1 MFSSCLENIEPEGIA
16 DLRGAKA
23 ELLRAQTA
31 LAEANAAKV
40 NADAAYVQAQAKIQ
54 EAIAKQEEAKVAY
67 YEAQALLAQYEA
79 EYQALVNAN
88 YEAEKAI
95 ELEQKMA
102 EAQAAIAEAEALAAV
117 YAAELERDLI
127 YVQKEIAEYQAD
139 LEKALKDLAIAKNS
153 LTPEQLSKVSAMENA
168 VNEARNGVEAKT
180 VALEN
185 AARQLAA
192 ALAEV
197 DEIKANKLNMRM
209 AELKL
214 AVAQAALE
222 GKVKAEAEAK
232 AALEL
237 DPSVTDWEAKVEAYK
252 AEIAKLDSEWYKKD
266 AEIDEQMASMRDS
279 AKTEG
284 AIGKMVAKYTGHTGY
299 EFDEN
304 TGFFSK
310 IYDNAK
316 QNKIFPIGEV
326 VVTAPVD
333 EEGNPLFD
341 GDFNLNARLA
351 ASGLPEKSYTYD
363 NEDVVIKE
371 FENRLKELSKI
382 NAKSIETQ
390 IAIKEAEIAESKND
404 PYNKYNLEKYNDA
417 VAAYKAGDVLA
428 YFNKY
433 VFAEDFDLTVAVKEY
448 NDALKAMEAAV
459 KNFNDTY
466 DKYNP
471 DYSEEFDAAL
481 AAQAKAYNDADVVKA
496 QEYQKAEDDNKY
508 AYNADVWEDAQDAWS
523 DAQSVY
529 STAISA
535 VVAAAGADVAT
546 MEAFVESYDAETADE
561 AAKETYAKYTTALA
575 EVDKAEKAKTAAEAE
590 YNKAEEAWEKV
601 DEAYQKAIEAANDK
615 ETAAKKKADEEFEK
629 VKAAIKAKTPTFD
642 PTYMAS
648 LYAQVDAAKADL
660 QKKVNAIRTV
670 ATTDLTESYNTYPAE
685 FELQE
690 YYTIQVPVDQ
700 NGDGEIDDDD
710 LVDDGEGNLVYE
722 YTDEVVTYEV
732 TRIPEFMLETTYDG
746 TYVDT
751 MKSVAV
757 ADFVDKE
764 YFKDNVVADLARNLT
779 AVRYDYYLLYIDNF
793 GYINTDYVGN
803 ASWIYDS
810 YEGYPLELP
819 TVEEYEEYVDNTVF
833 TTPQYIWDEFDY
845 MINNNHYTQVLMN
858 VPLMDRSYPSLYA
871 EVGAEAEIAD
881 LKADIE
887 NLKKLPDFVKAI
899 EAAQAEFEALV
910 AENAAQLA
918 ADKAEV
924 EAFYAKYLAAEEKA
938 TAELEAIKAKNDAVK
953 SRYFAMINVISGYC
967 SAKMDGKTTVDDLVA
982 ALQTNYDTAVK
993 EVIFAEETVRQ
1004 AEQAIE
1010 DVKAGIVSAADA
1022 AQRAYDRAAEELAE
1036 AIAKLERAAAD
1047 LEAVIAAIYGETE
1060 ETPAE

>member
-1 MFSSCLENIEPEGIA
+1 M
-16 DLRGAKA
+16 
-23 ELLRAQTA
+23 
-31 LAEANAAKV
+31 
-40 NADAAYVQAQAKIQ
+40 
-54 EAIAKQEEAKVAY
+54 
-67 YEAQALLAQYEA
+67 
-79 EYQALVNAN
+79 
-88 YEAEKAI
+88 
-95 ELEQKMA
+95 
-102 EAQAAIAEAEALAAV
+102 
-117 YAAELERDLI
+117 
-127 YVQKEIAEYQAD
+127 
-139 LEKALKDLAIAKNS
+139 
-153 LTPEQLSKVSAMENA
+153 
-168 VNEARNGVEAKT
+168 
-180 VALEN
+180 
-185 AARQLAA
+185 
-192 ALAEV
+192 
-197 DEIKANKLNMRM
+197 
-209 AELKL
+209 
-214 AVAQAALE
+214 
-222 GKVKAEAEAK
+222 
-232 AALEL
+232 
-237 DPSVTDWEAKVEAYK
+237 
-252 AEIAKLDSEWYKKD
+252 
-266 AEIDEQMASMRDS
+266 
-279 AKTEG
+279 
-284 AIGKMVAKYTGHTGY
+284 H
-299 EFDEN
+299 
-304 TGFFSK
+304 
-310 IYDNAK
+310 
-316 QNKIFPIGEV
+316 
-326 VVTAPVD
+326 
-333 EEGNPLFD
+333 
-341 GDFNLNARLA
+341 
-351 ASGLPEKSYTYD
+351 
-363 NEDVVIKE
+363 
-371 FENRLKELSKI
+371 KI
-382 NAKSIETQ
+382 NLRKSDFSVNGNINVCQCFCCGYKRYDSTG
-390 IAIKEAEIAESKND
+390 KN
-404 PYNKYNLEKYNDA
+404 
-417 VAAYKAGDVLA
+417 G
-428 YFNKY
+428 
-433 VFAEDFDLTVAVKEY
+433 LTVAVKEY

-967 SAKMDGKTTVDDLVA
+967 SAK
-982 ALQTNYDTAVK
+982 
-993 EVIFAEETVRQ
+993 
-1004 AEQAIE
+1004 
-1010 DVKAGIVSAADA
+1010 
-1022 AQRAYDRAAEELAE
+1022 
-1036 AIAKLERAAAD
+1036 
-1047 LEAVIAAIYGETE
+1047 
-1060 ETPAE
+1060 

>member
-40 NADAAYVQAQAKIQ
+40 NADAAFVQAQAKIQ

-102 EAQAAIAEAEALAAV
+102 EAKAAIAEAEAKAAV

-127 YVQKEIAEYQAD
+127 WVQAEIAAAQAAY
-139 LEKALKDLAIAKNS
+139 ESALKDLAIAKNS
-153 LTPEQLSKVSAMENA
+153 LTDTQKDAIA
-168 VNEARNGVEAKT
+168 
-180 VALEN
+180 ALEGAVTTARGEVETKTLALE
-185 AARQLAA
+185 AAAKQLATM
-192 ALAEV
+192 LAEV
-197 DEIKANKLNMRM
+197 DEAKINKALFASVERAIVISK
-209 AELKL
+209 
-214 AVAQAALE
+214 AALE
-222 GKVKAEAEAK
+222 GAVKAEAEAK

-279 AKTEG
+279 AKTDG
-284 AIGKMVAKYTGHTGY
+284 AIGKMAANYTGHTGY

-316 QNKIFPIGEV
+316 QNKNFPIGEV

-333 EEGNPLFD
+333 ENGDALFGGN
-341 GDFNLNARLA
+341 FNLNLA
-351 ASGLPEKSYTYD
+351 NYTYD
-363 NEDVVIKE
+363 KENIVIEK
-371 FENRLKELSKI
+371 FETRLKNLSQI

-390 IAIKEAEIAESKND
+390 IAIKEAEIAESKNN

-433 VFAEDFDLTVAVKEY
+433 VFAEDFDLTVAVEEY

-459 KNFNDTY
+459 KNFNDKY

-471 DYSEEFDAAL
+471 DYSEEYEVAL
-481 AAQAKAYNDADVVKA
+481 AAKVKAYNDAAVVKA

-508 AYNADVWEDAQDAWS
+508 AYNRDVVWADAQEAWN
-523 DAQSVY
+523 DVQ
-529 STAISA
+529 
-535 VVAAAGADVAT
+535 AAFT
-546 MEAFVESYDAETADE
+546 TAETAVNTVMVNAGKTAEEMATFVENYDE
-561 AAKETYAKYTTALA
+561 ETATDEEKDLYASYTAALEAKKEA
-575 EVDKAEKAKTAAEAE
+575 EEAKTAAKVE
-590 YNKAEEAWEKV
+590 YDKAKAAWEKV
-601 DEAYQKAIEAANDK
+601 DEAYQKAIKAADDK
-615 ETAAKKKADEEFEK
+615 ETAEQKKADEALAK
-629 VKAAIKAKTPTFD
+629 VEAAIKAKTPTFD

-648 LYAQVDAAKADL
+648 LYAQVDAAKDDL
-660 QKKVNAIRTV
+660 KDKVDAIRTV
-670 ATTDLTESYNTYPAE
+670 ATSALTESYSTHYAK
-685 FELQE
+685 FELQL
-690 YYTIQVPVDQ
+690 PVDKDSD
-700 NGDGEIDDDD
+700 GDIDDDD
-710 LVDDGEGNLVYE
+710 KVNGEFE
-722 YTDEVVTYEV
+722 YVQFVVTQ
-732 TRIPEFMLETTYDG
+732 IPEFMMDIT
-746 TYVDT
+746 VDT
-751 MKSVAV
+751 EGTHYAAAPVAV

-764 YFKDNVVADLARNLT
+764 YFKDNVVADLANDLT
-779 AVRYDYYLLYIDNF
+779 RIYIRYVIDYRDEYYNPSSYYFSYRSLNC
-793 GYINTDYVGN
+793 NTYP
-803 ASWIYDS
+803 
-810 YEGYPLELP
+810 GYPLELP
-819 TVEEYEEYVDNTVF
+819 TSEEYA
-833 TTPQYIWDEFDY
+833 DY
-845 MINNNHYTQVLMN
+845 MEDMTGHLYEIPQNVLALGLAYINSNPTIFVYDAVVNAYPST
-858 VPLMDRSYPSLYA
+858 PSLYA
-871 EVGAEAEIAD
+871 EVAAEAEIAD

-887 NLKKLPDFVKAI
+887 DLKKLPDFVKAI

-938 TAELEAIKAKNDAVK
+938 TAELEAIKAKNDAIK
-953 SRYFAMINVISGYC
+953 SRLTAMNTVIKDYC
-967 SAKMDGKTTVDDLVA
+967 NAKKAGTNTVDALVA
-982 ALQTNYDTAVK
+982 ALQTNYEAAVNN
-993 EVIFAEETVRQ
+993 VIA
-1004 AEQAIE
+1004 AEQAVINAEKTLE
-1010 DVKAGIVSAADA
+1010 DLKAGVVSAADA

>member
-40 NADAAYVQAQAKIQ
+40 NADAAFVQAQAKIQ

-117 YAAELERDLI
+117 YAAELERDLLW
-127 YVQKEIAEYQAD
+127 VQAEIAAAQAAY
-139 LEKALKDLAIAKNS
+139 ESALKDLAIAKNS
-153 LTPEQLSKVSAMENA
+153 LTPEQLAKIGAMENA

-180 VALEN
+180 VALE
-185 AARQLAA
+185 AAAKQLATM
-192 ALAEV
+192 LAEV
-197 DEIKANKLNMRM
+197 DEAKINKALFASVERAIVISK
-209 AELKL
+209 
-214 AVAQAALE
+214 AALE
-222 GKVKAEAEAK
+222 GAVKAEAEAK

-279 AKTEG
+279 AKAEG
-284 AIGKMVAKYTGHTGY
+284 AIGKMVADYTAYTGYT
-299 EFDEN
+299 FSTT

-310 IYDNAK
+310 IKGTPSRN
-316 QNKIFPIGEV
+316 FPIGEV

-333 EEGNPLFD
+333 EDGDALFD
-341 GDFNLNARLA
+341 GDFNLNI
-351 ASGLPEKSYTYD
+351 SEYTYD
-363 NEDVVIKE
+363 KEDDVIKV
-371 FENRLKELSKI
+371 FETRLKNLSQI

-390 IAIKEAEIAESKND
+390 IAIEEAKIEASKND

-417 VAAYKAGDVLA
+417 VAAYKAGDVLP

-433 VFAEDFDLTVAVKEY
+433 VFPYDGTLPEGFDLAVAVKEY
-448 NDALKAMEAAV
+448 NDALAAMNKAVAQ
-459 KNFNDTY
+459 FNSEY

-535 VVAAAGADVAT
+535 VVAAAGVDVAT

-561 AAKETYAKYTTALA
+561 AAKETYAKYTAALA

-648 LYAQVDAAKADL
+648 LYAQVGAAEVELQDAVDL
-660 QKKVNAIRTV
+660 IYDVKGEFGLFN
-670 ATTDLTESYNTYPAE
+670 SYDVE
-685 FELQE
+685 FELTSGTV
-690 YYTIQVPVDQ
+690 YTI
-700 NGDGEIDDDD
+700 DD
-710 LVDDGEGNLVYE
+710 V
-722 YTDEVVTYEV
+722 
-732 TRIPEFMLETTYDG
+732 PEFMLETTYDG

-764 YFKDNVVADLARNLT
+764 YFKDNVVADLANDLTRIYIQYVIDYRDEYYNPSSYYFSYRNL
-779 AVRYDYYLLYIDNF
+779 NC
-793 GYINTDYVGN
+793 NTYP
-803 ASWIYDS
+803 
-810 YEGYPLELP
+810 GYPLELP
-819 TVEEYEEYVDNTVF
+819 TSEEYA
-833 TTPQYIWDEFDY
+833 DY
-845 MINNNHYTQVLMN
+845 MEDMTGHLYEIPQNVLADGLALINNNPTYFVYDAVVKAYPYT
-858 VPLMDRSYPSLYA
+858 PSLYA
-871 EVGAEAEIAD
+871 EVAAEAEIAD

-887 NLKKLPDFVKAI
+887 DLKKLPDFVKAI

-938 TAELEAIKAKNDAVK
+938 TAELDAIKAKNDAIK
-953 SRYFAMINVISGYC
+953 SRLTAMNTVIKEYC
-967 SAKMDGKTTVDDLVA
+967 TAKNNGTATATVDALVA
-982 ALQTNYDTAVK
+982 ALQTNYEAAVNQ
-993 EVIFAEETVRQ
+993 VIA
-1004 AEQAIE
+1004 AEQAVINAEKTLE
-1010 DVKAGIVSAADA
+1010 DLKAGVVSAADA

-1047 LEAVIAAIYGETE
+1047 LEAVIAAIYGEAE

>member
-31 LAEANAAKV
+31 LVEAKAAKV
-40 NADAAYVQAQAKIQ
+40 NADAAFVQAQAKIQ

-79 EYQALVNAN
+79 EYQALENAA

-102 EAQAAIAEAEALAAV
+102 EAKAAIAEAEALAAV

-127 YVQKEIAEYQAD
+127 WVQAEIAAAQAAY
-139 LEKALKDLAIAKNS
+139 ESALKDLAIAKNT
-153 LTPEQLSKVSAMENA
+153 LTQEQQDAIA
-168 VNEARNGVEAKT
+168 
-180 VALEN
+180 ALEGAVKTARDDVETKTKALE
-185 AARQLAA
+185 AAAKQLATM
-192 ALAEV
+192 LAEV
-197 DEIKANKLNMRM
+197 DEAKINKALFASVERAIVISK
-209 AELKL
+209 
-214 AVAQAALE
+214 AALE
-222 GKVKAEAEAK
+222 GAVKAEAEAK

-279 AKTEG
+279 AKADG
-284 AIGKMVAKYTGHTGY
+284 AIGKMAANYTGHTGY

-310 IYDNAK
+310 IK
-316 QNKIFPIGEV
+316 GGTSSTFPIGEV

-333 EEGNPLFD
+333 EDGNALFG
-341 GDFNLNARLA
+341 GDFNLNDRLTNNY
-351 ASGLPEKSYTYD
+351 LPANSYTYD
-363 NEDVVIKE
+363 NEDVVIKQ
-371 FENRLKELSKI
+371 FEDALKELSQI

-390 IAIKEAEIAESKND
+390 IAIEEAKIEASKND
-404 PYNKYNLEKYNDA
+404 PWNKFKLEQYNDA

-459 KNFNDTY
+459 KNFNDNY

-471 DYSEEFDAAL
+471 DYSEEYEAAL
-481 AAQAKAYNDADVVKA
+481 AAKVKAYNDAAVVKA

-508 AYNADVWEDAQDAWS
+508 AYNKDVWAQA
-523 DAQSVY
+523 
-529 STAISA
+529 TADWLTA
-535 VVAAAGADVAT
+535 VAKYTTDVTAATTGAGETVANMKT
-546 MEAFVESYDAETADE
+546 FVESYDAETADE
-561 AAKETYAKYTTALA
+561 ATKETYAKYTAALA

-590 YNKAEEAWEKV
+590 HNKADEAWEKV
-601 DEAYQKAIEAANDK
+601 DEAYQKAIKAADDKEAA
-615 ETAAKKKADEEFEK
+615 AQKKADEELAK
-629 VKAAIKAKTPTFD
+629 VEAAIKAKTPTFD

-648 LYAQVDAAKADL
+648 LYAQVDDAKADL
-660 QKKVNAIRTV
+660 QDKVDAIKTV
-670 ATTDLTESYNTYPAE
+670 ATPDLTESYITEDVE

-690 YYTIQVPVDQ
+690 YYTVPVDQ
-700 NGDGEIDDDD
+700 NGDGEINDDDKVGGD
-710 LVDDGEGNLVYE
+710 YVYAE
-722 YTDEVVTYEV
+722 VTYIV
-732 TRIPEFMLETTYDG
+732 AAIPEFMMDIT
-746 TYVDT
+746 VDT
-751 MKSVAV
+751 EGTHYAAAPVAV

-764 YFKDNVVADLARNLT
+764 YFKDNVVAALARNLT
-779 AVRYDYYLLYIDNF
+779 EVRYDYYIRYRDNYGHF
-793 GYINTDYVGN
+793 NNDFVGEY
-803 ASWIYDS
+803 SWEFTS
-810 YEGYPLELP
+810 YEGYPLALP
-819 TVEEYEEYVDNTVF
+819 SVEEYAEYANGVTSDI
-833 TTPQYIWDEFDY
+833 PQYIWDQYIY
-845 MINNNHYTQVLMN
+845 MMNNNFYPQYEGFFYYPYT
-858 VPLMDRSYPSLYA
+858 PSLYA
-871 EVGAEAEIAD
+871 EVAAEAEIAD

-887 NLKKLPDFVKAI
+887 DLKKLPDFVKAI

-910 AENAAQLA
+910 KENADKLA

-938 TAELEAIKAKNDAVK
+938 TAELDAIKAKNDAIK
-953 SRYFAMINVISGYC
+953 SRLTAMNTVIKEYC
-967 SAKMDGKTTVDDLVA
+967 TAKNNGTATTTVDVLVA
-982 ALQTNYDTAVK
+982 ALQTNYEAAVAN
-993 EVIFAEETVRQ
+993 VIA
-1004 AEQAIE
+1004 AEQAVINAEKTLE
-1010 DVKAGIVSAADA
+1010 DLKAGVVSAADA

>member
-1 MFSSCLENIEPEGIA
+1 MMMFSSCLENIEPEGIA

-79 EYQALVNAN
+79 EYQALENAA

-127 YVQKEIAEYQAD
+127 YVQKEIAEYQAN

-279 AKTEG
+279 AKTDG
-284 AIGKMVAKYTGHTGY
+284 AIGKMAANYTGHTGY

-316 QNKIFPIGEV
+316 QNKTFPIGEV

-333 EEGNPLFD
+333 EDGNALFGGNFQLTYSNYSYD
-341 GDFNLNARLA
+341 A
-351 ASGLPEKSYTYD
+351 EKS
-363 NEDVVIKE
+363 VIE
-371 FENRLKELSKI
+371 QFETRLKNLSQI
-382 NAKSIETQ
+382 NAKTYETQ
-390 IAIKEAEIAESKND
+390 IAIEEAKIAESKNN

-459 KNFNDTY
+459 KNFNDNY

-471 DYSEEFDAAL
+471 DYSEEYEAAL
-481 AAQAKAYNDADVVKA
+481 AAKVKAYNDAAVVKA
-496 QEYQKAEDDNKY
+496 QDYQKAEDDNKY
-508 AYNADVWEDAQDAWS
+508 AYNRDVVWADAQAAWEDAQN
-523 DAQSVY
+523 
-529 STAISA
+529 A
-535 VVAAAGADVAT
+535 VT
-546 MEAFVESYDAETADE
+546 IAETAV
-561 AAKETYAKYTTALA
+561 TTAMGGKTA
-575 EVDKAEKAKTAAEAE
+575 EEMATFVENYDEETATDDEKDLYASYTAALEAKKEAEEAKTAAKVE
-590 YNKAEEAWEKV
+590 YDKAKAAWEKV

-615 ETAAKKKADEEFEK
+615 ETAAQKKAEEEFAK
-629 VKAAIKAKTPTFD
+629 VEAAIKAKTPTFD

-648 LYAQVDAAKADL
+648 LYAQVDDAKADL
-660 QKKVNAIRTV
+660 QNKVDAIRTV

-690 YYTIQVPVDQ
+690 YYTVPVDQ
-700 NGDGEIDDDD
+700 NGDGEINEADK
-710 LVDDGEGNLVYE
+710 VDGDYE
-722 YTDEVVTYEV
+722 YDEVTYIV
-732 TRIPEFMLETTYDG
+732 AAIPEFMLETTYDG

-764 YFKDNVVADLARNLT
+764 YFKDKIVTGLASDLT
-779 AVRYDYYLLYIDNF
+779 ALRYGYTFSYEDMF
-793 GYINTDYVGN
+793 GNDQTYWLGFNTFVF
-803 ASWIYDS
+803 DS
-810 YEGYPLELP
+810 YSGYPLALP
-819 TVEEYEEYVDNTVF
+819 TTEEYAEFAKTTNTIPSHIFQAYINKLNDGGNYYNATFVEKTPHVTPAVF
-833 TTPQYIWDEFDY
+833 YE
-845 MINNNHYTQVLMN
+845 VA
-858 VPLMDRSYPSLYA
+858 A
-871 EVGAEAEIAD
+871 EMEIAGY
-881 LKADIE
+881 KADIE
-887 NLKKLPDFVKAI
+887 DLKKLPDFVKAI

-938 TAELEAIKAKNDAVK
+938 TAELDAIKAKNDAIK
-953 SRYFAMINVISGYC
+953 SRYFAMIKVISEYC
-967 SAKMDGKTTVDDLVA
+967 SAKMDGKTTIDDLVA
-982 ALQTNYDTAVK
+982 ALQASYESAVK

-1010 DVKAGIVSAADA
+1010 DVKAGIVTAADA